1 MRRGFTL
8 IELMIA
14 MSLVVILAAIAT
26 PRLHQSLDQARA
38 ASALEAIREIRT
50 AYVAIGEPSQGVVVA
65 PEGEVPAAMR
75 QLLTTSA
82 FRPSGQLLVNV
93 SAMSDTLALN
103 LRLTPNGSAGNNTLL
118 ELHRLLKEKHLFS
131 PGRVI
136 MVPLSDQARS
146 WSVYSP

>member
-50 AYVAIGEPSQGVVVA
+50 AYVAVGEPGPGLVVA
-65 PEGEVPAAMR
+65 PPGEVPAAMR
-75 QLLTTSA
+75 QLLTTSS
-82 FRPSGQLLVNV
+82 FRPSVQLLVELFPM
-93 SAMSDTLALN
+93 ADTLALN
-103 LRLTPNGSAGNNTLL
+103 IRLAPSGSAGKNTLL
-118 ELHRLLKEKHLFS
+118 ELHRLLKEKHVFS
-131 PGRVI
+131 PGRVLI
-136 MVPLSDQARS
+136 LPLSDKARDAS
-146 WSVYSP
+146 IFH